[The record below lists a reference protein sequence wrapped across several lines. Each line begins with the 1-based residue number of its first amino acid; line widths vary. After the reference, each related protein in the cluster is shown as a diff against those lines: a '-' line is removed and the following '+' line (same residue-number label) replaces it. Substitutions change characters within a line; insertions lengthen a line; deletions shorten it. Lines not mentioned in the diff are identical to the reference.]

1 MTAYS
6 LIAQTVKGP
15 VTIQTGTEDEIRAE
29 YRRRM
34 RLLAAG
40 DQADEVRD
48 FAIGVPAIRERRAE
62 EADVAMALM
71 AQFDGTHARKKGR

>member
-48 FAIGVPAIRERRAE
+48 FAIGHPSERPRIEPDA
-62 EADVAMALM
+62 ALIQRM
-71 AQFDGTHARKKGR
+71 FNL